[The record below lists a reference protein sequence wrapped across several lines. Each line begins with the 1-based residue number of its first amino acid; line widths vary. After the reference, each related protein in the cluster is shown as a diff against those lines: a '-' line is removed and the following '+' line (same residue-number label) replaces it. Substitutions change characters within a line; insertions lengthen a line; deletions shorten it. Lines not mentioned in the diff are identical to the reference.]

1 MKRTGLMPPAVAD
14 KAIQQYVNS
23 VAQRVAQRSDL
34 KVPLHIEVLQSREID
49 AFALPGG
56 FLFIE
61 RGLLEAADDESELAG
76 VVAHEMS
83 HVVARHGH
91 KLMVRATIASIFFQA
106 AQVAAAIM
114 TGGISTMAGYYAFQ
128 YGF

>member
-34 KVPLHIEVLQSREID
+34 KVPLHIEVLQSREIN

-56 FLFIE
+56 YLFIE

-76 VVAHEMS
+76 VLAHEMA
-83 HVVARHGH
+83 HDAARHAN
-91 KLMVRATIASIFFQA
+91 KLMKKATIAGMFYQA
-106 AQVAAAIM
+106 AQIAAVVL
-114 TGGISTMAGYYAFQ
+114 TGGAAGIGTYYAL
-128 YGF
+128 